1 MGFWQ
6 GLNEGIIRVGE
17 RRDQERAVQEERAY
31 SKQEKAEARAFEK
44 QLFME
49 QLGETRRDNLLTLFA
64 KRDADKTA
72 SRAVTGQ
79 AQAFFSRLGDVD
91 DPRVAA
97 LVNSPSVAAE
107 LEDRVSK
114 IEIAR
119 AEAGLDTVPLTGETL
134 LDFLV
139 VQNPDTGEVNSVDVD
154 LDELLTMDMSDRANY
169 ERMVIEMSQT
179 PTKPY
184 ATIKPEAYRVPAP
197 KVLEESRLAFDETV
211 MQLAQRQLEAL
222 DSKSDEWTNLFKMV
236 EQYPTAG
243 SAGRTKLREMF
254 GTTAYEALEAIDS
267 PYIQG
272 LKDDPQLSKYNPANS
287 TVSQLQR
294 VMSDPEASPDDKAR
308 AQRLLNQLQ
317 GN

>member
-211 MQLAQRQLEAL
+211 MQLAQGQLEAL
-222 DSKSDEWTNLFKMV
+222 DSKSGEWTDLFKMI

>member
-6 GLNEGIIRVGE
+6 GLNEATIRIGE
-17 RRDQERAVQEERAY
+17 RKDQERAIQEEREY

-44 QLFME
+44 QMFME
-49 QLGETRRDNLLTLFA
+49 QLSETRRDNLLTLFA

-72 SRAVTGQ
+72 SKAITGQ

-107 LEDRVSK
+107 LEDKVSK

-134 LDFLV
+134 LDLLV
-139 VQNPDTGEVNSVDVD
+139 VQSPDTGEVNSVDVD
-154 LDELLTMDMSDRANY
+154 LDELLTMDMSDRASY
-169 ERMVIEMSQT
+169 ERMMIEMSGT
-179 PTKPY
+179 PAKPY
-184 ATIKPEAYRVPAP
+184 ATIKPEAYKQPAP
-197 KVLEESRLAFDETV
+197 KVLEESRLVFDETV
-211 MQLAQRQLEAL
+211 MELAQRQLEAL

-254 GTTAYEALEAIDS
+254 GATAYETLEAIDS

-272 LKDDPQLSKYNPANS
+272 LKDDPQLSKYNPVNS
-287 TVSQLQR
+287 AVSQLQM

-308 AQRLLNQLQ
+308 AQRLLDQLQ
-317 GN
+317 GD

>member
-1 MGFWQ
+1 MQ
-6 GLNEGIIRVGE
+6 ASILAASLKET
-17 RRDQERAVQEERAY
+17 EE
-31 SKQEKAEARAFEK
+31 SLAFEK
-44 QLFME
+44 QMFME

-139 VQNPDTGEVNSVDVD
+139 VQNPDTGEINS
-154 LDELLTMDMSDRANY
+154 
-169 ERMVIEMSQT
+169 IEWDPGSIT
-179 PTKPY
+179 
-184 ATIKPEAYRVPAP
+184 
-197 KVLEESRLAFDETV
+197 
-211 MQLAQRQLEAL
+211 
-222 DSKSDEWTNLFKMV
+222 LFK
-236 EQYPTAG
+236 
-243 SAGRTKLREMF
+243 
-254 GTTAYEALEAIDS
+254 
-267 PYIQG
+267 
-272 LKDDPQLSKYNPANS
+272 
-287 TVSQLQR
+287 
-294 VMSDPEASPDDKAR
+294 
-308 AQRLLNQLQ
+308 
-317 GN
+317 